1 MTEQEATR
9 GRVAV
14 IGCGL
19 VGRSWAIA
27 FARGGYGVR
36 LYDRMAG
43 VAEDA
48 VREIARMAPP
58 LAELGL
64 LGGETPDRVLGR
76 IAAAE
81 TLAEATKD
89 ASHVQ
94 ENVAERLDVKRTLL
108 TELEQLVEGKTV
120 LASSTS
126 ALMPSDLSQ
135 GLAHPER
142 CLVAHPLNPPHLVP
156 AVEIV
161 PGPRTSAAAMAAT
174 ARLMTTCGQ
183 SPIRMRAETE
193 GFVMNRL
200 QGALLDEA
208 FALVAEDLASVDDI
222 DTAIRDGL
230 ARRWSVVGPF
240 ETIDLNAPDGV
251 AGFFERYGA
260 AYETI
265 GRHRPSRPAWVGVLG
280 ERVVAAR
287 RKRLD
292 LADIADRQAWR
303 DARLA
308 QLAAHIVGRDA
319 AEACSPPDAKDER

>member
-1 MTEQEATR
+1 MTGDGAMK

-27 FARGGYGVR
+27 FARGGYEVR
-36 LYDRMAG
+36 LHDRAPG
-43 VAEDA
+43 IAEDA
-48 VREIARMAPP
+48 LREIARMAPP

-64 LGGETPDRVLGR
+64 LGGQVPDGILGR
-76 IAAAE
+76 IAAPA
-81 TLAEATKD
+81 TLAEA
-89 ASHVQ
+89 AEGACHVQ
-94 ENVAERLDVKRTLL
+94 ENVAERLDVKRALL
-108 TELEQLVEGKTV
+108 SELEGFVAADTV

-126 ALMPSDLSQ
+126 ALMPSDLSKE
-135 GLAHPER
+135 LAHPER

-161 PGPRTSAAAMAAT
+161 PGPRTSAAALDAT
-174 ARLMTTCGQ
+174 ARLMTACGQ
-183 SPIRMRAETE
+183 SPIRMRGETE

-208 FALVAEDLASVDDI
+208 FTLVAEDLASVDDI

-251 AGFFERYGA
+251 AGFFERYGD

-265 GRHRPSRPAWVGVLG
+265 GRHRPARPAWTGGLG
-280 ERVVAAR
+280 ERIVAAR
-287 RKRLD
+287 REHLD
-292 LADIADRQAWR
+292 LADIVERQAWR

-308 QLAAHIVGRDA
+308 DLAAHIIRRDA
-319 AEACSPPDAKDER
+319 DEARSASDEKDKR